1 MRMGRML
8 MAAALAVAAGQGA
21 AQDAAS
27 GAQLYLRYCAA
38 CHGMEGRGDGQ
49 MAAILTILPSDLTQL
64 SAGYGGVFPTI
75 RTARQIDGRDPL
87 LAHGGVMPLFG
98 DFFQGQD
105 VALRA
110 ETGQTLMTSWAI
122 ADLMAFLESIQ
133 E

>member
-1 MRMGRML
+1 MGRML
-8 MAAALAVAAGQGA
+8 MVAALAMAAGQGV
-21 AQDAAS
+21 AQEADQ

-64 SAGYGGVFPTI
+64 SAGNDGVFPVL
-75 RTARQIDGRDPL
+75 RTAWQIDGRDPL

-98 DFFQGQD
+98 DFFEGQD
-105 VALRA
+105 VALRT
-110 ETGQTLMTSWAI
+110 ETGQTMMTSWAI
-122 ADLMAFLESIQ
+122 ADLLAFLETIQ